1 MSYLDMDFKQ
11 SRALN
16 EHHTTTTKVPC
27 GTWEPCTLITQ
38 IYSPCWNKNEYFS
51 QILLK
56 SQLKF
61 SKTIT
66 YKLIST

>member
-27 GTWEPCTLITQ
+27 ATWEPCTLITQ
-38 IYSPCWNKNEYFS
+38 IYSPCWNKNAYF
-51 QILLK
+51 
-56 SQLKF
+56 
-61 SKTIT
+61 
-66 YKLIST
+66 